1 MEQRQI
7 RESFTNLRSIYQD
20 RERYN
25 LDWAFKNAQEEMD
38 QFQSKIQGGDLE
50 KECAL
55 CDRSKEAM
63 EKFQDLLAVSRSA
76 GRKSKW
82 YKRLFSHVYGFLTIA
97 EVAVSFTFVF
107 FMSQLSH
114 MGGMMI
120 HSEGFSL
127 LFAVTFSFL
136 KVVMER
142 YWVEPNMERWGWKVY
157 IDSVDRL
164 DQLAMELMQV
174 TIDEEIQAEPI
185 PLALM
190 GGMRN
195 SVLRQISQMRESGM
209 LAAGRME

>member
-1 MEQRQI
+1 MEQGQI
-7 RESFTNLRSIYQD
+7 RESFTKLRSIYRD

-25 LDWAFKNAQEEMD
+25 LDWAFKNAQEEID
-38 QFQSKIQGGDLE
+38 HFQSKIQEKDLE

-63 EKFQDLLAVSRSA
+63 EKFQDLVAGSRSA

-82 YKRLFSHVYGFLTIA
+82 YKRLFSNVYTILTIA
-97 EVAVSFTFVF
+97 EVAISFTLVF

-120 HSEGFSL
+120 HSEGFSI
-127 LFAVTFSFL
+127 LFAGIFSFF
-136 KVVMER
+136 KVVIER
-142 YWVEPNMERWGWKVY
+142 FWVEPKMEKWGWKIY

-164 DQLAMELMQV
+164 DQMAMELLQV
-174 TIDEEIQAEPI
+174 TIDKEIQADPV

-190 GGMRN
+190 GGMRS
-195 SVLRQISQMRESGM
+195 SVLRQLNQMSAQGM
-209 LAAGRME
+209 VPAGRME